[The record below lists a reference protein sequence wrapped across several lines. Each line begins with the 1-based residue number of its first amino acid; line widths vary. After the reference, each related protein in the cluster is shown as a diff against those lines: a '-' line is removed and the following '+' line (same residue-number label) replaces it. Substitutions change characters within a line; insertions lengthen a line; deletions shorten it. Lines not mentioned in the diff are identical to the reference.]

1 MPTLVDLRPTI
12 IPKSDQLNS
21 DDLIAGPITVAVT
34 KVLLSGVA
42 EQPVS
47 IHYEGDD
54 GKPYKICKSMR
65 RVLVHCW
72 GPDASIYAGRKM
84 TLYRDPNVR
93 FGGVAV
99 GGIRISHLSHIDRPI
114 TMALTESRANRK
126 PYTVQPLAAS
136 SPGGERP
143 AGGPDSSPPAEPAFD
158 EIAVYRELFIA
169 LETAGER
176 LLDVWAENR
185 PRLALLRKA
194 DPVAY
199 ADLVEQKDRLKTIAQ
214 EAHADE

>member
-1 MPTLVDLRPTI
+1 MTDLLPTI
-12 IPKSDQLNS
+12 EPKSDRLNADS
-21 DDLIAGPITVAVT
+21 LIGPRTIRVT
-34 KVLLSGVA
+34 KVMLSGEA

-47 IHYEGDD
+47 LSFEGDG
-54 GKPYKICKSMR
+54 GKPWYPCKSMR
-65 RVLVHCW
+65 RCLVHCW
-72 GPDASIYAGRKM
+72 GGDGNLYAGRSI
-84 TLYRDPNVR
+84 TIFRDPNVR

-143 AGGPDSSPPAEPAFD
+143 AGGPDSSPPAEAAFD

>member
-1 MPTLVDLRPTI
+1 MTDLLPTI
-12 IPKSDQLNS
+12 EPKSDRLNADS
-21 DDLIAGPITVAVT
+21 LVGPRTIRVT
-34 KVLLSGVA
+34 KVMLSGEA

-47 IHYEGDD
+47 LSFEGDG
-54 GKPYKICKSMR
+54 GKPWYPCKSMR
-65 RVLVHCW
+65 RCLVHCW
-72 GPDASIYAGRKM
+72 GGDGNLYAGRSI
-84 TLYRDPNVR
+84 TIFRDPNVR

-114 TMALTESRANRK
+114 TMALTESRAHRK